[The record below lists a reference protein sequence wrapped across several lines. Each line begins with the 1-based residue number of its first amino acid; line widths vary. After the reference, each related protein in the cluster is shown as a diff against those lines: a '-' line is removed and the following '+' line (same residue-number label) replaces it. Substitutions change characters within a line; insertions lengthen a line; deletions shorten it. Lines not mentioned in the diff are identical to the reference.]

1 MSQKN
6 PMRLVLSVV
15 LVFALG
21 SNLIA
26 RADYSLVARHLINK
40 QLDSAYLN
48 IGAVKNY
55 KKATN
60 IGKILCSFASYK
72 DYIAFTEEVVFF
84 NRNDYQTLVYFI
96 DERVQTPRSKVLVDL
111 DYVILQTNLTEIV
124 ANHLEISDAV
134 ERNNMLNLY
143 LEQVENKTD
152 KNFELAQLYA
162 NLFKALLGVIERDLP
177 SIEQAELE
185 MKRAM
190 QLGDTLLAMRYCVF
204 LPELFIQNNDIQ
216 GYIQFYKIQLKY
228 AQGLK
233 HKHYIYGALVDK
245 LIDGLIFA
253 NYQDKDFIEKSLFE
267 LFNSPRYKYRTYLGF
282 IRYFKLVKNESEKLT
297 TVLQK
302 LGYPDLL
309 SFLVAL
315 RQELPQYLSNDDL
328 GFFYL
333 DGARLLFAMEE
344 YELSSEFMY
353 DMVLATKKTYSKDLS
368 EAISDYKVRN
378 LEREQD
384 LLLSQEKEKNDIYLK
399 FGVAFLVL
407 FIFAVILAILLARRT
422 NVLALRNNENETLI
436 NEKDL
441 LMQEI
446 HHRVKNNFELVSA
459 LLELQ
464 SYNIENKEVKEKI
477 HAGQARIKSLSLIHN
492 KLYESNESTS
502 VDMQQYIFELT
513 TLILKAADLEH
524 KVELRIHANN
534 IHLDIDT
541 TVPIGLIINELVTN
555 SCKYAFKGQGEWG
568 LEISIEMQADGDY
581 LLTYLEHNVDALVKE
596 NTQVKSGLG
605 KMLIQNLVKQLRG
618 KVTSDFAN
626 GAYYQIW
633 FKDKLSRK
641 KSD

>member
-1 MSQKN
+1 
-6 PMRLVLSVV
+6 
-15 LVFALG
+15 
-21 SNLIA
+21 
-26 RADYSLVARHLINK
+26 
-40 QLDSAYLN
+40 
-48 IGAVKNY
+48 
-55 KKATN
+55 
-60 IGKILCSFASYK
+60 
-72 DYIAFTEEVVFF
+72 
-84 NRNDYQTLVYFI
+84 
-96 DERVQTPRSKVLVDL
+96 
-111 DYVILQTNLTEIV
+111 
-124 ANHLEISDAV
+124 
-134 ERNNMLNLY
+134 
-143 LEQVENKTD
+143 
-152 KNFELAQLYA
+152 
-162 NLFKALLGVIERDLP
+162 
-177 SIEQAELE
+177 
-185 MKRAM
+185 
-190 QLGDTLLAMRYCVF
+190 
-204 LPELFIQNNDIQ
+204 
-216 GYIQFYKIQLKY
+216 
-228 AQGLK
+228 
-233 HKHYIYGALVDK
+233 
-245 LIDGLIFA
+245 
-253 NYQDKDFIEKSLFE
+253 
-267 LFNSPRYKYRTYLGF
+267 
-282 IRYFKLVKNESEKLT
+282 
-297 TVLQK
+297 
-302 LGYPDLL
+302 
-309 SFLVAL
+309 
-315 RQELPQYLSNDDL
+315 
-328 GFFYL
+328 
-333 DGARLLFAMEE
+333 MEE

-513 TLILKAADLEH
+513 TLILKAADLED